1 MPASASAAPKA
12 SKSVSVSVT
21 ASNTNTNSN
30 TVAGSVTTSTGPS
43 PLLSDRSPLSQ
54 AGTVKPAPAA
64 ATNLDLSLN
73 TAVIHLVQHLI
84 QPLSA
89 HYSHSTLLSLRDE
102 LSSRLTKL
110 FQPTWETT
118 KPTSGSGSRSL
129 ICSRYLG
136 LPYALKGSA
145 EKVGVDI
152 SKWRKA
158 LASCKTGGRGE
169 EWQAWCD
176 PGQVVWRWGGWE
188 WEDVGFEPFKVIKE
202 PFQIIWQASSSS
214 PSLSPQTPN
223 AAPIH
228 TPARASHAIPIRA
241 PSALQPVGPP
251 TPGPTGQPPIVYAIP
266 PTPAQQPAASI
277 FPSPSPDP
285 TLAALSAM
293 GGEDEGEDPNSNSPS
308 RKHEPNFGSSF
319 AQMNLGLGPAPIFGG
334 PKNHI
339 VPSGWTSSDAS
350 SRSTSMA
357 ESYLGASRSVS
368 ASSFISMRSEDQ
380 HSDIDHDHGH
390 DHEESRS
397 KATSRASHRGSEST
411 SSVAS
416 SVSDS
421 NSGHTQLLTP
431 GSRPNSADPFTVPS
445 LSLLKERKD
454 DKLRKITPPAHS
466 LSRGR
471 TPSPNPGSGSG
482 AVSDGQTATPSTET
496 TIAPSPTAT
505 SVSTPTV
512 TPYDGGNVTVL
523 GGGVKLGGSS
533 RPSSVLSSRSSH
545 DRSRSPSISL
555 ASRALNTAVG
565 PNSNSDGSGSST
577 TTSSGQPRKQRTR
590 RRIMPTYLGH
600 LGQPGVGGP
609 IMGVFGQFAGA
620 PGAPASASGAGQK
633 TPSTPATVTG
643 GHVGVGVSPPVVG
656 RVPVP
661 MPRMG

>member
-1 MPASASAAPKA
+1 MPASAATAAAA
-12 SKSVSVSVT
+12 SKAFRSSTST
-21 ASNTNTNSN
+21 ASSASSASTSTGATSVPTSTTAS
-30 TVAGSVTTSTGPS
+30 TVAGPGIGASKPEPS

-54 AGTVKPAPAA
+54 AGTVKPSSTS
-64 ATNLDLSLN
+64 ATANLDLSLN
-73 TAVIHLVQHLI
+73 TAVVHLVQHLI
-84 QPLSA
+84 QPLAA

-102 LSSRLTKL
+102 LSSRLTRL
-110 FQPTWETT
+110 FQPTWDSS
-118 KPTSGSGSRSL
+118 KPTQGSGSRSL

-136 LPYALKGSA
+136 LPYVLRESA
-145 EKVGVDI
+145 GKVGVEVG
-152 SKWRKA
+152 KWRKA
-158 LASCKTGGRGE
+158 LASCKTGERGE

-188 WEDVGFEPFKVIKE
+188 WEDIGFEPFKVIKE

-228 TPARASHAIPIRA
+228 TPARTSHAIPIRA
-241 PSALQPVGPP
+241 PSALQPVGPL
-251 TPGPTGQPPIVYAIP
+251 TPGPTGQPPVVYAIP
-266 PTPAQQPAASI
+266 PTPAPAPQASI

-285 TLAALSAM
+285 NGDGDGRDHRVL
-293 GGEDEGEDPNSNSPS
+293 GKEDKNDL
-308 RKHEPNFGSSF
+308 GSSF
-319 AQMNLGLGPAPIFGG
+319 AQLGLGPAPIFGG
-334 PKNHI
+334 PKSI

-357 ESYLGASRSVS
+357 ESYLGDSRSVS
-368 ASSFISMRSEDQ
+368 ASSFISMRMDDH
-380 HSDIDHDHGH
+380 HSDADAEHEHDHDH
-390 DHEESRS
+390 DHEASRS

-431 GSRPNSADPFTVPS
+431 ASRPNSADPFTVPA
-445 LSLLKERKD
+445 LSLLKEKKD
-454 DKLRKITPPAHS
+454 DKSRKITPPSQQAS
-466 LSRGR
+466 ARGR
-471 TPSPNPGSGSG
+471 TPSPNPGT
-482 AVSDGQTATPSTET
+482 ASDGQTATPSTET
-496 TIAPSPTAT
+496 TVAPSPSAT

-565 PNSNSDGSGSST
+565 PNSNSDGSSSGSG
-577 TTSSGQPRKQRTR
+577 SGQPRKQRTR

-620 PGAPASASGAGQK
+620 GPTPNGSAGGAQK
-633 TPSTPATVTG
+633 GHVGG

>member
-1 MPASASAAPKA
+1 MPASASASAASKA
-12 SKSVSVSVT
+12 SKTSSATAAAVAPSST
-21 ASNTNTNSN
+21 SASN
-30 TVAGSVTTSTGPS
+30 GPS
-43 PLLSDRSPLSQ
+43 PLISNRSPLSQ
-54 AGTVKPAPAA
+54 AGTVKPAPSSGTAA
-64 ATNLDLSLN
+64 AANLDLSLN

-89 HYSHSTLLSLRDE
+89 HYSHATLLSLRDE
-102 LSSRLTKL
+102 LSSRLTRL

-118 KPTSGSGSRSL
+118 KPTQGSGSRSL
-129 ICSRYLG
+129 ICSKSLG
-136 LPYALKGSA
+136 LPNVLRESA
-145 EKVGVDI
+145 GQVGVEVG
-152 SKWRKA
+152 KWRKA
-158 LASCKTGGRGE
+158 LASCKTGERGE

-241 PSALQPVGPP
+241 PSAYQPVGPL
-251 TPGPTGQPPIVYAIP
+251 TPGPTGQPPVVVAIP
-266 PTPAQQPAASI
+266 PTPGPASQASI

-285 TLAALSAM
+285 ND
-293 GGEDEGEDPNSNSPS
+293 GKVED
-308 RKHEPNFGSSF
+308 KHELDSSF
-319 AQMNLGLGPAPIFGG
+319 ARLGLGPAPIFGG
-334 PKNHI
+334 PKNV
-339 VPSGWTSSDAS
+339 VPSGWTSSDAG

-357 ESYLGASRSVS
+357 ESYLDESRSVS
-368 ASSFISMRSEDQ
+368 ASSFISMRSDDQ
-380 HSDIDHDHGH
+380 NSDMGHGLDEH
-390 DHEESRS
+390 NEESRS

-431 GSRPNSADPFTVPS
+431 ASRPNSADPFTVPS

-454 DKLRKITPPAHS
+454 DKDRLRKTTPPSSQQALGS
-466 LSRGR
+466 GRGR
-471 TPSPNPGSGSG
+471 TPSPNSGPNGS
-482 AVSDGQTATPSTET
+482 VSDGQAITPGTET
-496 TIAPSPTAT
+496 TIGPSPSATAT

-565 PNSNSDGSGSST
+565 PNSNSDGSS
-577 TTSSGQPRKQRTR
+577 TSSGSSGLPRKQRTR

-609 IMGVFGQFAGA
+609 VMGVFGQFAGA
-620 PGAPASASGAGQK
+620 GAATTTASGTGQK
-633 TPSTPATVTG
+633 TPSTPFG
-643 GHVGVGVSPPVVG
+643 GPGHVGVGVSPPVVG